1 MNFLDFIFPKKC
13 LECAKIGK
21 YICEECL
28 KKVEIAGRKKVAG
41 LNGLI
46 SAWKYRGVIRK
57 AIIATKYNFA
67 YDVAGELAVYFSR
80 QLRIWEVSFKNCVLV
95 PIPLHPSRKRYRG
108 FNQSE
113 VLGKMIAKD
122 MGWGYYPGLLV
133 RRIATLPQVGLD
145 SQKRETNIKGA
156 FEINTNYSLVPNDY
170 CLIIF
175 DDVWTTGATVK
186 EAAKVLSKPG
196 FKNIWGVTLAR

>member
-1 MNFLDFIFPKKC
+1 
-13 LECAKIGK
+13 
-21 YICEECL
+21 ECL

-67 YDVAGELAVYFSR
+67 FDVANELAVYFSR
-80 QLRIWEVSFKNCVLV
+80 QLRIWEASFKNSVLV

-113 VLGKMIAKD
+113 VLGKIIAKD
-122 MGWGYYPGLLV
+122 MDWEYCPDLLV

-145 SQKRETNIKGA
+145 SQKRKINLKGA
-156 FEINTNYSLVPNDY
+156 FEINKNYSLMPSLPAQAGAY
-170 CLIIF
+170 CLVLF
-175 DDVWTTGATVK
+175 DDVWTTGSTIK
-186 EAAKVLSKPG
+186 EAAQVLRKSG
-196 FKNIWGVTLAR
+196 FKNIWGMTLAR

>member
-13 LECAKIGK
+13 LECSKTGK

-28 KKVEIAGRKKVAG
+28 KKIETAGRKKVAD

-67 YDVAGELAVYFSR
+67 YDVASELAVYFSR
-80 QLRIWEVSFKNCVLV
+80 QLRTWEVIFKNSVLV
-95 PIPLHPSRKRYRG
+95 PIPLHSSRKRYRG

-113 VLGKMIAKD
+113 ILGKMIAKD
-122 MGWGYYPGLLV
+122 MEWEYYPDLLI

-145 SQKRETNIKGA
+145 SAKRKTNIKGA
-156 FEINTNYSLVPNDY
+156 FEINKNCFLVPSSY

-175 DDVWTTGATVK
+175 DDVWTTGSTIK
-186 EAAKVLSKPG
+186 EAAKVLKKSG
-196 FKNIWGVTLAR
+196 FKNVWGMTLAS